1 MMNRRSLILG
11 GSALVAGC
19 ASRETSLS
27 KVDIKPGATE
37 TAVSKD
43 GTPIAYERWGKGPPV
58 VLVDGAFCSR
68 RFGPTDKLA
77 PLLAQHFTVFAY
89 DRRGRGESGD
99 TKPYSVAR
107 EIEDLA
113 AVIDAAGGSARVFGM
128 SSGGVLALDAAASG
142 VPIEKLAVYEAPY
155 LGDDVIPRPPVDL
168 AARLK
173 TLLDAGQRGDAVKFY
188 MADVMQV
195 PKLITAI
202 MPVFSSWKQ
211 LKASAPTLLY
221 EAELMGDFRAS
232 ATTLSKVVTPTLAL
246 AGGSGKALMR
256 DAAQTIVASVP
267 GAKSAVLAGQSHDVA
282 PDVLAPVLTSFFAL
296 GR

>member
-1 MMNRRSLILG
+1 MNRRSFILG
-11 GSALVAGC
+11 SSALVAGC
-19 ASRETSLS
+19 ALQETSLS
-27 KVDIKPGATE
+27 KVDIKPGVTE

-43 GTPIAYERWGKGPPV
+43 GTSIAYERWGKGPPV

-77 PLLAQHFTVFAY
+77 PLLAQRFTVFAY

-113 AVIDAAGGSARVFGM
+113 AVIDTAGGSARVFGM

-142 VPIEKLAVYEAPY
+142 VAIEKLAVYEVPY
-155 LGDDVIPRPPVDL
+155 LGDVSPRPPADL

-173 TLLDAGQRGDAVKFY
+173 TFLDADERGDAVKFY

-202 MPVFSSWKQ
+202 MPVFPSWKQ

-221 EAELMGDFRAS
+221 EAELMGDFRAP
-232 ATTLSKVVTPTLAL
+232 AATLSKVTAPTLAL

-256 DAAQTIVASVP
+256 DAAQTIVATVP
-267 GAKSAVLAGQSHDVA
+267 GAKSAVLAGQSHDVS
-282 PDVLAPVLTSFFAL
+282 PDVLAPVLTSFFA
-296 GR
+296 